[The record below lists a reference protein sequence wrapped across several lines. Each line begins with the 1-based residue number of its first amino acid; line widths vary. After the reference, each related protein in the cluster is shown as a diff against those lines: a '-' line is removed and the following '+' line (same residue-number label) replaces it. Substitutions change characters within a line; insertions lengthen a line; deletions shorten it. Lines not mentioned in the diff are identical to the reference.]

1 MLISIIFITLGTIY
15 MELYIIFFLVVT
27 VYGKSNDSTNI
38 LNYAFIVLD
47 NTFYIV
53 AYILTIWKW

>member
-1 MLISIIFITLGTIY
+1 MLASIVFITLGTIY
-15 MELYIIFFLVVT
+15 MELYIAFYLAAT
-27 VYGKSNDSTNI
+27 VYGKSSSSMNA